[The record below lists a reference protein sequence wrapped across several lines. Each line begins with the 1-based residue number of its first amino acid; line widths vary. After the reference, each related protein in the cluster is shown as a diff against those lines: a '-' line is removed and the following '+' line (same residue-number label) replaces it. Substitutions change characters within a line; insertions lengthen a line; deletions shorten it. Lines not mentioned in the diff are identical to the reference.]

1 MRISDWSQTCA
12 LPIYLREKN
21 VLSRADIEELRNRV
35 EARMATPDSGL
46 SCATA
51 LVAAAVNE
59 MRELDDYCG
68 KKYGGKH
75 QRQGNRSE
83 ERRVGKEWVRTGRYG
98 WAPCHIKK
106 KKNKIENSE

>member
-1 MRISDWSQTCA
+1 MRISDWSSDVCSSDLTVAPEDTGKMMNNDNVAPGDKAMILLQSLIC
-12 LPIYLREKN
+12 YLREKD

-68 KKYGGKH
+68 KKYGGK
-75 QRQGNRSE
+75 
-83 ERRVGKEWVRTGRYG
+83 
-98 WAPCHIKK
+98 
-106 KKNKIENSE
+106 

>member
-1 MRISDWSQTCA
+1 MMNNDNVAPGDKAMILLQSLIC
-12 LPIYLREKN
+12 YLREKN

-51 LVAAAVNE
+51 LVAAAVNA

-68 KKYGGKH
+68 PKYGGK
-75 QRQGNRSE
+75 RWEKSS
-83 ERRVGKEWVRTGRYG
+83 VGKEGVSTLRSW
-98 WAPCHIKK
+98 WSP
-106 KKNKIENSE
+106 SQ

>member
-1 MRISDWSQTCA
+1 MRISDWSSDLCSSDLNTVAPEDTGKMMNNDNVAPGDKAMILLQSLIC
-12 LPIYLREKN
+12 YLREKN

-59 MRELDDYCG
+59 MRELDDYC
-68 KKYGGKH
+68 
-75 QRQGNRSE
+75 
-83 ERRVGKEWVRTGRYG
+83 
-98 WAPCHIKK
+98 
-106 KKNKIENSE
+106 